1 MLGGD
6 TRFVLS
12 TSGHIAAIVNP
23 PGNKK
28 ASYRVAEEGDHADPE
43 AWLAEAEKRP
53 GSWWEDW
60 NAWLAE
66 RSGPMRAAPKELG
79 NARFKPS
86 GRAPGTYVLAT

>member
-23 PGNKK
+23 PGNEK
-28 ASYRVAEEGDHADPE
+28 ASYRVANESDHADPE
-43 AWLAEAEKRP
+43 AWLGRAEKRP
-53 GSWWEDW
+53 GTWWEDW
-60 NAWLAE
+60 NAWLAD
-66 RSGPMRAAPKELG
+66 RSGPMRPASQRLG
-79 NARFKPS
+79 GPGFRSK